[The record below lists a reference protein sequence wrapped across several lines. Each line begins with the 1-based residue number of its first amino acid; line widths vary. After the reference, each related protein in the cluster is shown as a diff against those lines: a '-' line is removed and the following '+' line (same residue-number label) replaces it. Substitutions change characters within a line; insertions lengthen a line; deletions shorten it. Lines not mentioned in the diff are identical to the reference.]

1 MMSYPPNKAP
11 GSGAPGPGPDPAGLM
26 KNPAL
31 LRSLLQSPETRR
43 LIGLLQQQGN
53 LQAAAEKAKAGDV
66 GELKSML
73 ERLQH
78 SREGESALEEME
90 RKLQK

>member
-1 MMSYPPNKAP
+1 MMSYPPKTP
-11 GSGAPGPGPDPAGLM
+11 GSGNPMQGPDAAGLM
-26 KNPAL
+26 QNPAL

-66 GELKSML
+66 GELKAML

-78 SREGESALEEME
+78 SREGESALEQME